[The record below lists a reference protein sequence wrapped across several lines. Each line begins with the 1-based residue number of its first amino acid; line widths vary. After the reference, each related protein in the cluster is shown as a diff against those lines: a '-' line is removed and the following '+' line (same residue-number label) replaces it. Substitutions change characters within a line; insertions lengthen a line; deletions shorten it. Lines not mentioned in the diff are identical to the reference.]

1 MRTIAF
7 VLLLLSSVAATASDD
22 LAKGRALAGAQ
33 ADYDSL
39 MKAVDLANDVAKTT
53 TNAAT
58 LRGDAVAFGLE
69 TLDRAAKLNRDPAEV
84 IYQLTYRALLLDAKA
99 DITTDAAAKE
109 KLKDEAND
117 LRRRV
122 IEIQKTRRKEKL
134 FANARK
140 KWDVWI
146 IQDGEIVFDIDEV
159 WKLDRRPFSI
169 VVAMPKIEPVMA
181 AFDAG
186 KLHAL
191 QVDRTTRGE
200 PNLLEHDV
208 TPNGD
213 AKELSVRV
221 VVGSEERRLTIRF
234 RV

>member
-1 MRTIAF
+1 MRNVALA
-7 VLLLLSSVAATASDD
+7 LLLLSSVAAVASDD
-22 LAKGRALAGAQ
+22 LVQARALAGAQ
-33 ADYDSL
+33 AGYDSL
-39 MKAVDLANDVAKTT
+39 MKAVDLANDVAKTG
-53 TNAAT
+53 TNAAK

-69 TLDRAAKLNRDPAEV
+69 TLDRAAKLNSDPAEV

-99 DITTDAAAKE
+99 DITEDSAAKE

-140 KWDVWI
+140 RWDVWI
-146 IQDGEIVFDIDEV
+146 VQDGEIVFDIDEV

-186 KLHAL
+186 KLHPL
-191 QVDRTTRGE
+191 ETDRTTRGE

-208 TPNGD
+208 TPNAG

-221 VVGSEERRLTIRF
+221 VVGSDERLLTIRF
-234 RV
+234 R